1 MRILHLIHSTHVGG
15 VEAAAAHLR
24 EQLTGRG
31 RVQYRIAA
39 FAAADPGRAALRADI
54 VAAGLNSPLSVL
66 QILRLLRRETPDM
79 LVTSLWRSVAV
90 GALARL
96 LGGRTPWAIWVHN
109 SHFTHPLDALV
120 HRWALPRAD
129 LVLCDSIA
137 ARERLVVPVL
147 SRTRT
152 PTRASVALVRPD
164 AAPLPTR
171 TAEAPAPL
179 APLRLVTWG
188 RIAAQKRLDQALEIL
203 AQLRAQSST
212 GAHLTVVGPDGGALA
227 PLLAEIARLDLAEAV
242 TLAGPARRP
251 ELARAAADADVFI
264 QTSAY
269 EGYAMAAHEALA
281 AGMICLITPVGD
293 LGADT
298 CDGRD
303 ALHHDGD
310 AARSAARLL
319 ALARDPEA
327 WAEMSRRA
335 RAVRTTSMS
344 EDFVAACEVLA

>member
-24 EQLTGRG
+24 EQLTDRG

-39 FAAADPGRAALRADI
+39 FAAADPGDAALRADL

-147 SRTRT
+147 SRPR
-152 PTRASVALVRPD
+152 TRASVALVRPD

-171 TAEAPAPL
+171 TAEAPDPH

-188 RIAAQKRLDQALEIL
+188 RIAAQKRLDQALAIL
-203 AQLRAQSST
+203 AQLRAQSPA

-227 PLLAEIARLDLAEAV
+227 PLLAEIARLDLADAV
-242 TLAGPARRP
+242 TLAGPAHRP
-251 ELARAAADADVFI
+251 RLARAAADADVFI

-319 ALARDPEA
+319 ELARDRQA

-344 EDFVAACEVLA
+344 EDFVAACEVLT

>member
-39 FAAADPGRAALRADI
+39 FAAADPGRAALRADM

-120 HRWALPRAD
+120 HRWAMPRAD

-147 SRTRT
+147 SRSRTRT
-152 PTRASVALVRPD
+152 NVALVRPD
-164 AAPLPTR
+164 AAPLPVR
-171 TAEAPAPL
+171 AAEAPAPHT
-179 APLRLVTWG
+179 PLRLVTWG
-188 RIAAQKRLDQALEIL
+188 RIAAQKRLDQALAIL
-203 AQLRAQSST
+203 AQLRAQSPA

-227 PLLAEIARLDLAEAV
+227 TLLAEIARLDLADAV
-242 TLAGPARRP
+242 TLAGPAHRP
-251 ELARAAADADVFI
+251 GLARAAADADVFI

-319 ALARDPEA
+319 ALARDRQA

>member
-24 EQLTGRG
+24 EQLADGGRI
-31 RVQYRIAA
+31 QYRIAA
-39 FAAADPGRAALRADI
+39 FAAADPGDAALRADM

-66 QILRLLRRETPDM
+66 QILRLLRRETPDL

-96 LGGRTPWAIWVHN
+96 LGTRTPWAIWVHN
-109 SHFTHPLDALV
+109 SHFTHLLDAVV

-137 ARERLVVPVL
+137 ARERLVAPIL
-147 SRTRT
+147 SRSRTR
-152 PTRASVALVRPD
+152 AGVALIRPD
-164 AAPLPTR
+164 AAPLPVHGPQS
-171 TAEAPAPL
+171 PAAH

-203 AQLRAQSST
+203 VQLRAQSPA

-251 ELARAAADADVFI
+251 ELARAAAEADVFI

-281 AGMICLITPVGD
+281 AGMICLLTPVGD

-319 ALARDPEA
+319 ALARDPQA
-327 WAEMSRRA
+327 WAEMSRQA
-335 RAVRTTSMS
+335 RAVRTTSMA